1 MKLQLTVALCTHNPR
16 QDYLDKTL
24 LALKQQSLPCSQW
37 EFLLID
43 NASHV
48 PVSEQIDLNWHPA
61 SRYIREEKLGLTQ
74 ARLRGIRE
82 AQSDMIIFVDDDNV
96 LEPDYLE
103 NSLKIAQDYPFLGSW
118 GGQIVGEFETL
129 PPDWTK
135 EYLPILAIREF
146 SQDQWSNLLHQ
157 HQTTPCGAGICVRKI
172 VAEHYARLVAAN
184 PLRMGLDRKGNLLSS
199 CGDTDLAFV
208 SCDLG
213 LGTGQF
219 VNLKLTHLIPAARLE
234 ESYLLRLTE
243 NMAYSHTILDSFRNK
258 FPAALSWKQF
268 LASQLRGLL
277 LSPQGRRFFLAA
289 KRGKNLA
296 IQELRSKKAELKS
309 YALMLRPR

>member
-1 MKLQLTVALCTHNPR
+1 MKLQLTIALCTHNPR
-16 QDYLDKTL
+16 QDYLDRTL

-43 NASHV
+43 NASDT
-48 PVSEQIDLNWHPA
+48 PVSEQVDLNWHPS
-61 SRYIREEKLGLTQ
+61 SRCLREEKLGLTQ

-82 AQSDMIIFVDDDNV
+82 AQGDIIIFVDDDNV
-96 LEPDYLE
+96 LEPNYLE

-118 GGQIVGEFETL
+118 GGQIVGEFET
-129 PPDWTK
+129 PPPAWTK
-135 EYLPILAIREF
+135 RHLPILAIREF

-157 HQTTPCGAGICVRKI
+157 HQTTPCGAGICVRKT
-172 VAEHYARLVAAN
+172 VAEHYARLVAVN

-208 SCDLG
+208 ACDLG

-219 VNLKLTHLIPAARLE
+219 VNLKLTHLIPSARLE

-243 NMAYSHTILDSFRNK
+243 SMAYSHTILDAFRNK
-258 FPAALSWKQF
+258 FPASLSWQQY
-268 LASQLRGLL
+268 LASYIRALC
-277 LSPQGRRFFLAA
+277 LSAQDRRFFRAA
-289 KRGKNLA
+289 RRGKNSA
-296 IQELRSKKAELKS
+296 IRELRSKKADLTS